1 MDTSGSR
8 RIFSLQDARD
18 QLPHVKAL
26 TADAVQAADR
36 ILKKMRRMSADNPA
50 REELE
55 KSLNDVIATWTTGLQ
70 QIGAE
75 AKGLWLVDFDNGDGY
90 YCWRYGED
98 TIGHYHG
105 YTEGFDGRMKI
116 V

>member
-1 MDTSGSR
+1 MDTSGAR
-8 RIFSLQDARD
+8 RIFSLQDAREH
-18 QLPHVKAL
+18 LPQVKAL
-26 TADAVQAADR
+26 TAEAVQAADR
-36 ILKKMRRMSADNPA
+36 ILNKLRRMAEDNPK
-50 REELE
+50 REALE
-55 KSLNDVIATWTTGLQ
+55 KSLNEVIAAWTTGLQ

-90 YCWRYGED
+90 YCWRYPEE

-116 V
+116 I